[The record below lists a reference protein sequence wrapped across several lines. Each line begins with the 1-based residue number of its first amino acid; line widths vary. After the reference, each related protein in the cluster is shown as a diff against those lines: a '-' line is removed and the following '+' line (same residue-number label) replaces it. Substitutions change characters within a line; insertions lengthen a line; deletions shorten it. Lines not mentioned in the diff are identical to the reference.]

1 MSVYICTKM
10 VFRSSLNKKEVL
22 VKLQD
27 FILELKKDSGIKN
40 DFGQDWLGHLA
51 YNLCKKKGLSD
62 YESEKEVVT
71 SLDYAG
77 CRGTLESLELD
88 VSDENVSSLNVYT
101 ETKNYSA
108 STIFKEILSLSEIK
122 DVEFFWQDFYE
133 DGEIV
138 TNDSNQIVFK
148 GSYYID
154 SDCDADIEEFNFE
167 SDVYSKEDSKK
178 IFINILTSKYAYEDD
193 LLTQE
198 EAEKLTTEE
207 LFNLVDSAEF
217 YDENDDEIYLVV
229 KEVTYE

>member
-1 MSVYICTKM
+1 M
-10 VFRSSLNKKEVL
+10 
-22 VKLQD
+22 
-27 FILELKKDSGIKN
+27 
-40 DFGQDWLGHLA
+40 
-51 YNLCKKKGLSD
+51 
-62 YESEKEVVT
+62 
-71 SLDYAG
+71 
-77 CRGTLESLELD
+77 
-88 VSDENVSSLNVYT
+88 
-101 ETKNYSA
+101 
-108 STIFKEILSLSEIK
+108 
-122 DVEFFWQDFYE
+122 EFFWQDFYE

-167 SDVYSKEDSKK
+167 SDVYSKEDSRK